1 MKGGMT
7 MFVSKKEFDKYKI
20 ETDTSFKILTDRL
33 EAYHRVSGDLH
44 LSSLKQ
50 NKECLVESQKTRE
63 IFVDVVMTLLN
74 DPYIARRVF
83 ERSRSV
89 KEKEE

>member
-1 MKGGMT
+1 

-20 ETDTSFKILTDRL
+20 ETNTSFTVLADRL
-33 EAYHRVSGDLH
+33 ESYNRGSNEFY

-63 IFVDVVMTLLN
+63 IFVDVVMLLLN

>member
-1 MKGGMT
+1 

-20 ETDTSFKILTDRL
+20 ETNTSFPDLTDRL
-33 EAYHRVSGDLH
+33 ESYNRGSNEFY

-50 NKECLVESQKTRE
+50 NKECMVESQKTRE
-63 IFVDVVMTLLN
+63 IFVDVDMTLLN

-89 KEKEE
+89 KEKEK

>member
-1 MKGGMT
+1 
-7 MFVSKKEFDKYKI
+7 MFVSKKVFDKHKT
-20 ETDTSFKILTDRL
+20 ETDTGFKVLSDRL
-33 EAYHRVSGDLH
+33 ESYNHCSNEFYR
-44 LSSLKQ
+44 SSLKQ
-50 NKECLVESQKTRE
+50 IKECLVESQKTRE
-63 IFVDVVMTLLN
+63 IFVDVVMTLLD

>member
-1 MKGGMT
+1 

-20 ETDTSFKILTDRL
+20 ETNTSFTVLTDRL
-33 EAYHRVSGDLH
+33 EAYRRGSSDFH
-44 LSSLKQ
+44 LSSSKQ
-50 NKECLVESQKTRE
+50 IRECLAESQKTRE
-63 IFVDVVMTLLN
+63 IFVDVVMLLLD